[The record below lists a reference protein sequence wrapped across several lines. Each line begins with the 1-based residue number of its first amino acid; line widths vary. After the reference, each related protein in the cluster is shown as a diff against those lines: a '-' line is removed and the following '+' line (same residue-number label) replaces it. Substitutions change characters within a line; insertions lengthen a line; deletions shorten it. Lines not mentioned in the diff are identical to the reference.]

1 MTFTIFRIH
10 NRAGYKLTITLR
22 ELQKALGDDVMKFEN
37 ILGEKIQLVGY
48 FEMGKMI
55 YKIIGKTK
63 ILQLIGDYDFI
74 NTRFGPYSYYI
85 MNSNDVDLWKT
96 DINPKELTLDLFR
109 WGNKEI
115 RLDADYKIKLLDVMV
130 NLGADIYPLKAL

>member
-1 MTFTIFRIH
+1 MTFTIFKIH

-22 ELQKALGDDVMKFEN
+22 ELQKALGDNVMRFEN

-48 FEMGKMI
+48 FEIEKMI

-74 NTRFGPYSYYI
+74 NTRFGSYLYI
-85 MNSNDVDLWKT
+85 MDSNDVDLWKT
-96 DINPKELTLDLFR
+96 DINSRELILDLFR

-115 RLDADYKIKLLDVMV
+115 KLDADYKIKLLDVMV
-130 NLGADIYPLKAL
+130 NLGADTKYIP